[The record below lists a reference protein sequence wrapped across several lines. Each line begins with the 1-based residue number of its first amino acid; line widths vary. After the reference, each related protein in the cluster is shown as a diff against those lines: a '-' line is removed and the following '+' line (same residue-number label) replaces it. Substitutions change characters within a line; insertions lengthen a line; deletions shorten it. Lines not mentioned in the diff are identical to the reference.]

1 LGQKLFFDG
10 RLSAD
15 GTVACATCHDPA
27 RAFTDGRP
35 VSIGIV
41 GRAGQRNSPTV
52 LNALYNKAQFWDG
65 RVKTL
70 EEQAKLPIVNPS
82 EMGQPTLDAAVAGV
96 AGIEEYGRA
105 FRKAFG
111 RPVNGADLVRA
122 IAAYERTLVSFD
134 APFDHFIA
142 GDQNAIDDS
151 AKRGWELFNTKARC
165 NKCHA
170 LTETKR
176 DVTNFTDFDYHNIGI
191 GIIRHN
197 VAPLAIKAQR
207 EIDSGH
213 LEAIDRAAI
222 QTDMSVL
229 GRFLIT
235 KKEADTAAFKTP
247 NLRNVLVTGPY
258 FHDGSQETLW
268 DVMDHYNKGD
278 GLKNPWLDEDI
289 QPLAMTEQDI
299 DDLVAF
305 LAALTSPDYRDLG
318 ARELRHQLHA
328 QDEVEELSIRA
339 TRSTRPVGPK
349 DHFAKVGA
357 LEAGILERQHII
369 VDRTEGTVRPMLHTL
384 VEGVDN
390 AVLKV
395 GAARMSRDNSLPLLG
410 RELSIGDSKNIHIDT
425 RGDERDLRLLV
436 FRNAGRGMQRDRV
449 PDDLDR
455 GFRNVI
461 SAQEVAGRIRAI
473 HLEAELR
480 MAAGFSKPD
489 VMKHGADVE
498 QLGVVLQA
506 LALASQ
512 RAEQVHPRGMV
523 EQKIRFRVANQL
535 GQVTRHFAV
544 RNFDAGD
551 GIWHFRAPV
560 SLNILRSIL
569 AISPQ
574 VTYRGRRAAPDIER
588 YENLV
593 LGNGTAG
600 KYLKTRGRHPDERTA
615 C

>member
-1 LGQKLFFDG
+1 MSCLKRRGLGLSVVAAVTGTVLILGCGRERLGGGSGGEATTEGTPQQVTGKAPPLPQAGPLASPRSLHQVGLPTELTRKAIPHDNPQTPEKIALGQKLFFDG

-65 RVKTL
+65 RVETL
-70 EEQAKLPIVNPS
+70 EKQAKLPIVNPS
-82 EMGQPTLDAAVAGV
+82 EMGQPTLDAAVASV

-134 APFDHFIA
+134 APFDHFVA

-176 DVTNFTDFDYHNIGI
+176 DVTNFTDFDYHNIGV

-213 LEAIDRAAI
+213 LEAVDRAAI

-235 KKEADTAAFKTP
+235 EKEADTAAFKTP

-278 GLKNPWLDEDI
+278 GLNNPWLDEDI

-318 ARELRHQLHA
+318 DRELRRQRA
-328 QDEVEELSIRA
+328 LSRTSRPQRDANRA
-339 TRSTRPVGPK
+339 FGPK
-349 DHFAKVGA
+349 PP
-357 LEAGILERQHII
+357 
-369 VDRTEGTVRPMLHTL
+369 RPT
-384 VEGVDN
+384 
-390 AVLKV
+390 
-395 GAARMSRDNSLPLLG
+395 P
-410 RELSIGDSKNIHIDT
+410 
-425 RGDERDLRLLV
+425 
-436 FRNAGRGMQRDRV
+436 
-449 PDDLDR
+449 
-455 GFRNVI
+455 
-461 SAQEVAGRIRAI
+461 
-473 HLEAELR
+473 
-480 MAAGFSKPD
+480 
-489 VMKHGADVE
+489 
-498 QLGVVLQA
+498 
-506 LALASQ
+506 
-512 RAEQVHPRGMV
+512 PR
-523 EQKIRFRVANQL
+523 
-535 GQVTRHFAV
+535 
-544 RNFDAGD
+544 
-551 GIWHFRAPV
+551 P
-560 SLNILRSIL
+560 
-569 AISPQ
+569 
-574 VTYRGRRAAPDIER
+574 
-588 YENLV
+588 
-593 LGNGTAG
+593 
-600 KYLKTRGRHPDERTA
+600 
-615 C
+615 